1 MFDQL
6 INLVDDE
13 LDRLNISIQ
22 KTSGGRFAII
32 LTGTAT
38 ENSTTEL
45 GDLLRN
51 NLYVEGTKSELSQ
64 HLVQHI
70 AQYSEVLSKAF
81 QFNTAQSISA
91 IETAST
97 SSKEESSVTE
107 TENSEEATVTDDLA
121 PVETSMPSLTDKWE

>member
-45 GDLLRN
+45 G
-51 NLYVEGTKSELSQ
+51 E

-91 IETAST
+91 IETASA
-97 SSKEESSVTE
+97 SSEEESSVTE
-107 TENSEEATVTDDLA
+107 TEKSEEATTTDDLA
-121 PVETSMPSLTDKWE
+121 PVEASMPSLTDKWE

>member
-38 ENSTTEL
+38 ENSTT
-45 GDLLRN
+45 
-51 NLYVEGTKSELSQ
+51 
-64 HLVQHI
+64 
-70 AQYSEVLSKAF
+70 
-81 QFNTAQSISA
+81 
-91 IETAST
+91 
-97 SSKEESSVTE
+97 
-107 TENSEEATVTDDLA
+107 
-121 PVETSMPSLTDKWE
+121 

>member
-45 GDLLRN
+45 GNLLRN
-51 NLYVEGTKSELSQ
+51 NLYVEGTKSELEE

-91 IETAST
+91 IETASA

-107 TENSEEATVTDDLA
+107 TEKSEEASTTDDLA

>member
-45 GDLLRN
+45 GNLLRN
-51 NLYVEGTKSELSQ
+51 NLYVEEQNQNLK
-64 HLVQHI
+64 
-70 AQYSEVLSKAF
+70 
-81 QFNTAQSISA
+81 NT
-91 IETAST
+91 
-97 SSKEESSVTE
+97 
-107 TENSEEATVTDDLA
+107 
-121 PVETSMPSLTDKWE
+121 